1 MTGDIKNPYD
11 KGMGL
16 STENEQQIYRSRG
29 KMMMD
34 NFLGGMMWSLG
45 TLVGGAIILIVV
57 GIFISKIDFV
67 PIIGNWTHNILQETL
82 KNQPI
87 QKIK

>member
-1 MTGDIKNPYD
+1 MAFNT
-11 KGMGL
+11 
-16 STENEQQIYRSRG
+16 TNEQEIYRPRG
-29 KMMMD
+29 KMMLD

-57 GIFISKIDFV
+57 GIIISKIDFV

-82 KNQPI
+82 KNQPL
-87 QKIK
+87 QQIK